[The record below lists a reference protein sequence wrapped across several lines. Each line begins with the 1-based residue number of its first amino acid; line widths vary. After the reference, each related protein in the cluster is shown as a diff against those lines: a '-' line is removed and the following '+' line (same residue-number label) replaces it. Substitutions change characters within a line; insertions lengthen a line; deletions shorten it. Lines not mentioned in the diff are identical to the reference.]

1 MPPKTRGGSTRTRGG
16 STKTNA
22 PKKGRITKRAPNKR
36 TTKPDTVIS
45 SRQARELS
53 PEELCFLRGPNG
65 PPTYD
70 HLGYE
75 LDYHKVAGSFCRR
88 GRPGTQAYTDMLER
102 DEREK
107 NRKADIMGG
116 PEWNQRS
123 AMTLMLWTDRVARD
137 LGIPYHKVKM
147 EQFEEWHA
155 KGFRA
160 NGEEFIAANVS
171 PEEQDRVTDLATG
184 SAFRK

>member
-1 MPPKTRGGSTRTRGG
+1 M
-16 STKTNA
+16 
-22 PKKGRITKRAPNKR
+22 
-36 TTKPDTVIS
+36 IS

-75 LDYHKVAGSFCRR
+75 LDYHKVAGSFYRS
-88 GRPGTQAYTDMLER
+88 GPSGTQDYMDMLEQ
-102 DEREK
+102 DARED
-107 NRKADIMGG
+107 NRKAEIMGG
-116 PEWNQRS
+116 PERNKRS
-123 AMTLMLWTDRVARD
+123 AMTFMLWEDRVARD
-137 LGIPYHKVKM
+137 LDIPFHKVEM

-160 NGEEFIAANVS
+160 NGDEFIAANVS